1 MVRTIFAQPDA
12 AYVERR
18 LKVVAATV
26 KRPFGVVNEMLLD
39 AAGELTAFRYF
50 RAHHW
55 QKIWSTNSLSVN
67 RLPMLPDA
75 HMT

>member
-12 AYVERR
+12 AHVERR
-18 LKVVAATV
+18 LKVVAATM

-39 AAGELTAFRYF
+39 AAEDLIAFRYF
-50 RAHHW
+50 RAPHW
-55 QKIWSTNSLSVN
+55 QKFWSTNSLSVN

>member
-12 AYVERR
+12 AYVGRR
-18 LKVVAATV
+18 LEAEATTM
-26 KRPFGVVNEMLLD
+26 KRQFGVVNEMLLD